1 MAGPTC
7 GNDTVSDGPSRDPA
21 KATAD
26 DSDAIRTLLVDD
38 DQDFVALA
46 STLLEAESDRIETT
60 TETRPADALDR
71 VDLDAIDCIV
81 SDYRMPEMDG
91 IEFLETVRADYP
103 ELPFILFTGK
113 GDEEVAKQAI
123 SADVSDYMVK
133 DGSAEQYAIS
143 ATRIENLVD
152 QYRTQQ
158 RSHHRQRLDALSQR
172 VLEAVLTE
180 PTPEAI
186 ERAVCDCLIDD
197 LYGAAWIGRRDPRD
211 GTFASGASAGATALF
226 EALSITTDREPDA
239 VEEHAI
245 ADGEQHVAEGLA
257 TRDSEWARTAAD
269 HGFGAAVGVPIIAE
283 GVPYGVLGVYTRR
296 SAIDDIEAETLS
308 RLADLTAFAIGA
320 SKRRRGDTSGQVVEL
335 TVDASAADLPFV
347 RLADALGVGVELVET
362 SHRRDG
368 TPLTLYRVDTDGD
381 LDASDLTAAR
391 ETLAAETVE
400 AVDGDG
406 AADLAVAA
414 ANPWWERLV
423 DGYGANVR
431 TATAGDSATLVV
443 ELPPSVT
450 VRSVVDHLGEHHPG
464 LELVGRRGLHREGQS
479 VETVAAA
486 VTETL
491 TDRQQEVVETA
502 YRAGYY
508 EWPHEASSEAVAEL
522 LGITQP
528 TFAEH
533 FWTAQRRIIETLLD
547 PDERSTTD

>member
-1 MAGPTC
+1 M
-7 GNDTVSDGPSRDPA
+7 SDAPSREPA
-21 KATAD
+21 AVTD
-26 DSDAIRTLLVDD
+26 DSDAISVLLVDD
-38 DQDFVALA
+38 DEDFVALA

-60 TETRPADALDR
+60 TETRPADALER
-71 VDLDAIDCIV
+71 VDLAAIDCVV

-152 QYRTQQ
+152 QYRTRQ
-158 RSHHRQRLDALSQR
+158 RSHRRQRLDALSQR

-186 ERAVCDCLIDD
+186 EEAVCNCLVDD
-197 LYGAAWIGRRDPRD
+197 LYNAAWVGRRDPRD
-211 GTFASGASAGATALF
+211 GTFQAGASAGDTALF
-226 EALSITTDREPDA
+226 DALPITTDREPES

-245 ADGEQHVAEGLA
+245 ADGQRQVAEGLS

-269 HGFGAAVGVPIIAE
+269 QGFGAAVGVPIIAE
-283 GVPYGVLGVYTRR
+283 GVPYGVLGIYRTR
-296 SAIDDIEAETLS
+296 AEIDEIEAETLS

-335 TVDASAADLPFV
+335 TIDATTADLPFV
-347 RLADALGVGVELVET
+347 RLADVLGCGVELVET

-368 TPLTLYRVDTDGD
+368 TPLTLYRLDTDGD
-381 LDASDLTAAR
+381 GDESDLAADALATAQ
-391 ETLAAETVE
+391 ETLSAETID
-400 AVDGDG
+400 AIDGDG
-406 AADLAVAA
+406 AGDLAVAVA
-414 ANPWWERLV
+414 EPWWETLV

-431 TATAGDSATLVV
+431 TAAAGNDGATLVL

-450 VRSVVDHLGEHHPG
+450 VRSVVDHLDERYPG
-464 LELVGRRGLHREGQS
+464 LELIGRRALRRDGRS
-479 VETVAAA
+479 VEPVAAEVA
-486 VTETL
+486 ETL
-491 TDRQQEVVETA
+491 TDRQQEVIETA

-508 EWPHEASSEAVAEL
+508 EWPHAASSEAVAEL

-547 PDERSTTD
+547 PDAESTTD